1 MSEIWKCLRKKD
13 IGKIDKKIIRFR
25 WDLFQC
31 DKNEIFWWI
40 NLSIYLVPGK
50 SPGKFTWFSHFSSR
64 QSFLST
70 CQRSSACFQWSIATN
85 SQNHQDIDHHHSDV
99 ISLERK
105 EWETSRCNNIS
116 PHLSDDTTQIDLI
129 SNARFQTFQSLTH
142 SLSRPKWKS
151 KVPLKQ
157 FKYVFLTTFLFGCLL
172 FHDVALV
179 ENEKGLQ
186 TPCVGGCEVV
196 EWTDFIIT
204 TKTE

>member
-1 MSEIWKCLRKKD
+1 MRFVSMWQKWDILMNKSFNLLSAGEESGKIHMIFTFLFATELHVYVSEIICEFPVKQSDKFAKSLR
-13 IGKIDKKIIRFR
+13 
-25 WDLFQC
+25 
-31 DKNEIFWWI
+31 
-40 NLSIYLVPGK
+40 
-50 SPGKFTWFSHFSSR
+50 H
-64 QSFLST
+64 
-70 CQRSSACFQWSIATN
+70 RSSSIRRY
-85 SQNHQDIDHHHSDV
+85 QFGEKRRFI
-99 ISLERK
+99 E

-116 PHLSDDTTQIDLI
+116 PHPSVDTTQLDLI
-129 SNARFQTFQSLTH
+129 SNARFHIFQSLAH